1 MKAFILITCLISSIT
16 SIAATIEIQ
25 VINTLDNTPFKSC
38 ELVVQNQKGDETL
51 VKTDTK
57 GLLTMKLV
65 NKTSIELASS
75 VTSFYISP
83 INLDPKNKGLK
94 KHYTLFAYPTKEYEE
109 ELYESQDCGKSS
121 KEEEK
126 DSTSVVYDYPEK
138 YAEFVGGASTMRSFL
153 AEEIIY
159 PEIAL
164 EMGDQG
170 KVFVEFVVEK
180 DGSLTCVKILRGV
193 SREIDRETKR
203 VVRAMPAFTPSEV
216 NDEKVRTRCRI
227 PISYKLN

>member
-1 MKAFILITCLISSIT
+1 MKAFILISCLISSIA

-25 VINTLDNTPFKSC
+25 VINTLDNTPLKSC
-38 ELVVQNQKGDETL
+38 ELVVINHKGDETL

-75 VTSFYISP
+75 VTNFYISP

-94 KHYTLFAYPTKEYEE
+94 KHYTLFAYSTKEYEE

-126 DSTSVVYDYPEK
+126 DSSSVVYDYPEK
-138 YAEFVGGASTMRSFL
+138 YAEFVGGASAMKSFI

-203 VVRAMPAFTPSEV
+203 VVRAMSSWIPSEK
-216 NDEKVRTRCRI
+216 DGEPIRTRARI
-227 PISYKLN
+227 PINYQLN